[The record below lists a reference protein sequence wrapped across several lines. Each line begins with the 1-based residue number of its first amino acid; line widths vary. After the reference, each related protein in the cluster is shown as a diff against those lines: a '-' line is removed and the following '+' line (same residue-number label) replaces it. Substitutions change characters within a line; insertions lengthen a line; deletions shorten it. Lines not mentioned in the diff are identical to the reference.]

1 MRRIDQAQET
11 LSRLARQ
18 VRRRILL
25 VSALRWLIGASPW
38 IGLSLGLLLV
48 LNRLSSWGLGSL
60 GLLLLGVGPWLLYGV
75 WRVLRDWPDAQGAL
89 LRWDAHA
96 GRGGAYGSAWEFE
109 RRAERRPGEEL
120 HYQRVCREAQRA
132 QEELNRDF
140 PLPKPGAPS
149 LILPVMLLALAL
161 SGLGQRQERLA
172 REEKAEEQRREARAQ
187 AEAVRNVAEELAEL
201 QETGE
206 ESEAGRELAAA
217 VEETA
222 ESLSG
227 LEERDADDVINE
239 LSERARR
246 LEELAKGLGE
256 ADGKWVSEHF
266 GRTLAEQIDTEDL
279 GEAVLDRDAERGA
292 EEAGELSRHLAA
304 ESASGPFAVRMGQG
318 LRRTMEAAAP
328 EDEDRLLVQYVGDAT
343 EQLANGRPEGAA
355 EAFQAMAGYF
365 QGMVQSRRKQTRMEQ
380 LAEELRQAGMRIAR
394 QGGDSTKVAG
404 TEPEAI
410 PPGEARPL
418 AEHAPT
424 APLNP
429 GMRNE
434 DARGGEPEGPGQ
446 VPGQAAPASRA
457 EEGPQADP
465 SADGEPGEA
474 VALRAPVPG
483 EPPQNEP
490 GVPGLSAPVPG
501 EDAAQAGRLAD
512 QLGAEGSSSSGVPGM
527 EAGVGRSEL
536 VPEETTPLTA
546 KRETKLETRWNSQG
560 ESILREVAR
569 GEARPES
576 AQAPADV
583 AAEFLEVEEAALS
596 EKRLPLARQ
605 GQVERYFRGV
615 RRRFEEE

>member
-1 MRRIDQAQET
+1 
-11 LSRLARQ
+11 
-18 VRRRILL
+18 
-25 VSALRWLIGASPW
+25 
-38 IGLSLGLLLV
+38 V

-418 AEHAPT
+418 ARTSDIYA
-424 APLNP
+424 
-429 GMRNE
+429 
-434 DARGGEPEGPGQ
+434 
-446 VPGQAAPASRA
+446 
-457 EEGPQADP
+457 
-465 SADGEPGEA
+465 
-474 VALRAPVPG
+474 
-483 EPPQNEP
+483 
-490 GVPGLSAPVPG
+490 GLSAVTG
-501 EDAAQAGRLAD
+501 
-512 QLGAEGSSSSGVPGM
+512 
-527 EAGVGRSEL
+527 
-536 VPEETTPLTA
+536 
-546 KRETKLETRWNSQG
+546 KLEYFRDVEWRFFTGVIVSALVFAWENARH
-560 ESILREVAR
+560 IRVEVKKTEKGNKLYELHGPLFFGSTNDFQELFLPQEDPDDVIIEFR
-569 GEARPES
+569 YSRVWDHSGLEAINT
-576 AQAPADV
+576 
-583 AAEFLEVEEAALS
+583 
-596 EKRLPLARQ
+596 LA
-605 GQVERYFRGV
+605 ERYQKAGKTLHLRHLSPECRKLLKNAGSLVEVNVLEDPIYQIANIGKKPEDSPDVTTLRGAASTPAKP
-615 RRRFEEE
+615 